1 MMIRRGWTQAY
12 RRYLMPKMDKADRR
26 DKQREKKRRGMK
38 VVGKS
43 LEAIMNAI
51 RKRGQSK

>member
-1 MMIRRGWTQAY
+1 
-12 RRYLMPKMDKADRR
+12 MPKIEKAERR
-26 DKQREKKRRGMK
+26 DRKREKKRRGMK

-51 RKRGQSK
+51 RKRGQPK

>member
-1 MMIRRGWTQAY
+1 
-12 RRYLMPKMDKADRR
+12 MPKMDKADRR